1 MDTQQQELTE
11 TTLSMDAII
20 GRRVHHLMWDR
31 QLTQT
36 SFGSRIG
43 MHQSGLAKKLRGQ
56 RGWSAD
62 ELVVVAREL
71 GVSVAYLFAEGDA
84 PEPAQGPNGP
94 LSDYS
99 GDGSVIDIRTGRAL
113 AVA

>member
-1 MDTQQQELTE
+1 MKTNQQEQAE
-11 TTLSMDAII
+11 PALSMDAVI
-20 GRRVHHLMWDR
+20 GRRIHHLMWDR

-36 SFGSRIG
+36 SFGARIG

-71 GVSVAYLFAEGDA
+71 DVSVGYLFAEDDGST
-84 PEPAQGPNGP
+84 PPARPNGP
-94 LSDYS
+94 LSD
-99 GDGSVIDIRTGRAL
+99 
-113 AVA
+113 